1 MRTPKK
7 RIQALAAAV
16 AVTAVAFA
24 TLVAPAMAA
33 VTVNGAGATFPYPL
47 YTAWAGMYKTAT
59 GNKINYQGIG
69 SGGGIAAI
77 KNGTVQFGATDA
89 PLAASDLSSSSLV
102 QFPMTIG
109 GVLPVVNLSGVSA
122 GKLKLTGAVLAD
134 IYLGTITKWNDSRIK
149 SLNPSV
155 KLPGTKI
162 VVVHRSDSSG
172 TSFIF
177 TSYLSAVSST
187 WASKVGANK
196 LPSWPTGIGG
206 KGNEGVA
213 ALVKQGSGRIGYVEY
228 AYAKQS
234 HLAWTQL
241 KNKSGKWILPS
252 LSTFQAAA
260 KQASFASASQ
270 GFVAKMVNLG
280 GTAWPITGPTYIL
293 VKKSNSNYTTINT
306 MLKFFNWAYTNSSA
320 KAKATALQYVNI
332 PSKTVSAVKS
342 MWHSQIKAGGKPA
355 W

>member
-1 MRTPKK
+1 MRFPRK
-7 RIQALAAAV
+7 RFTTLAVAAAAAAV
-16 AVTAVAFA
+16 ALATLAGPAVAA
-24 TLVAPAMAA
+24 TSVS
-33 VTVNGAGATFPYPL
+33 GAGATFPYPL
-47 YTAWAGMYKTAT
+47 YTAWAGMYKSSAGT
-59 GNKINYQGIG
+59 KVNYQGIG

-77 KNGTVQFGATDA
+77 KAGTVNFGATDA
-89 PLAASDLSSSSLV
+89 PLTTADLSSAGLV

-109 GVLPVVNLSGVSA
+109 GVLPVVNLSGITT

-134 IYLGTITKWNDSRIK
+134 IYLGNITKWNDSRIK
-149 SLNPSV
+149 SLNPGVS
-155 KLPGTKI
+155 LPATAI
-162 VVVHRSDSSG
+162 TVVHRSDSSG
-172 TSFIF
+172 TSYIF
-177 TSYLSAVSST
+177 TSYLTAVSSS

-196 LPSWPTGIGG
+196 LPSWPKGIGG

-228 AYAKQS
+228 AYAKQA

-260 KQASFASASQ
+260 SGASFPASQ

-280 GTAWPITGPTYIL
+280 GNSWPITGPTYIL
-293 VKKSNSNYTTINT
+293 VKKSNNDYATIHA
-306 MLKFFNWAYTNSSA
+306 MMGFFNWAYTNSSA
-320 KAKATALQYVNI
+320 KSKATALQYVNI
-332 PSKTVSAVKS
+332 PSATVTAVKS
-342 MWHSQIKAGGKPA
+342 MWHSQVKAGGKPA

>member
-1 MRTPKK
+1 MRSPKK
-7 RIQALAAAV
+7 RIKTLVAAV
-16 AVTAVAFA
+16 AVATVAFA
-24 TLVAPAMAA
+24 TLAVPAMAA

-47 YTAWAGMYKTAT
+47 YTAWAGMYKSAT

-89 PLAASDLSSSSLV
+89 PLTVADLNSSGLA

-109 GVLPVVNLSGVSA
+109 GVVPVVNLSGITA
-122 GKLKLTGAVLAD
+122 GKLKLSGAVLAD
-134 IYLGTITKWNDSRIK
+134 IYLGNITKWNDSRIK
-149 SLNPSV
+149 SLNPGVS
-155 KLPGTKI
+155 LPATAI
-162 VVVHRSDSSG
+162 TVVHRSDSSG
-172 TSFIF
+172 TSYIF
-177 TSYLSAVSST
+177 TSYLTAVSSS
-187 WASKVGANK
+187 WASKVGTSK
-196 LPSWPTGIGG
+196 LPSWPKGIGG

-234 HLAWTQL
+234 HLSWTQL
-241 KNKSGKWILPS
+241 KNKSNKWILPS

-260 KQASFASASQ
+260 SGASFPASQ

-280 GTAWPITGPTYIL
+280 GNSWPITGPTYIL
-293 VKKSNSNYTTINT
+293 VKKSNSTYATINT
-306 MLKFFNWAYTNSSA
+306 MLKFFDWAYTNSSA
-320 KAKATALQYVNI
+320 KSKATALQYVNI
-332 PSKTVSAVKS
+332 PANTVTAVKS
-342 MWHSQIKAGGKPA
+342 MWHSQVKAGGKPA

>member
-1 MRTPKK
+1 MRFPKK
-7 RIQALAAAV
+7 RIKTLV
-16 AVTAVAFA
+16 AVTAATTVALA

-33 VTVNGAGATFPYPL
+33 TTVNGAGATFPYPL
-47 YTAWAGMYKTAT
+47 YTAWAGMFKSST

-89 PLAASDLSSSSLV
+89 PLTVSELSSSGLV

-109 GVLPVVNLSGVSA
+109 GVVPVVNLSGVTA

-134 IYLGTITKWNDSRIK
+134 IYLGNITKWNDSRIK
-149 SLNPSV
+149 SLNPGVS
-155 KLPGTKI
+155 LPATAI
-162 VVVHRSDSSG
+162 TTVHRSDSSG
-172 TSFIF
+172 TSYIF
-177 TSYLSAVSST
+177 TSYLTAVSSS
-187 WASKVGANK
+187 WGSKVGTSK
-196 LPSWPTGIGG
+196 LPSWPKGIGG

-234 HLAWTQL
+234 HLSWTQL
-241 KNKSGKWILPS
+241 KNKSGKWMLPS

-260 KQASFASASQ
+260 GGASFPASQ

-280 GTAWPITGPTYIL
+280 GNSWPITGPTYIL
-293 VKKSNSNYTTINT
+293 VKKTNSDYTNTNT
-306 MLKFFNWAYTNSSA
+306 MFKFFSWAYANASA
-320 KAKATALQYVNI
+320 KSKATALQYVNI
-332 PSKTVSAVKS
+332 PSGTVTAVKA
-342 MWHSQIKAGGKPA
+342 MWHSQVKAGGKPA